1 MSQDF
6 KTVKVLDPRLCVTD
20 EVSYGVIKG
29 GQNNTVSKY
38 PAIAASTSQLV
49 FNVQVPSEQ
58 TLIDRRCLIKN
69 NWTITITGTPAA
81 GAFLVNYGSQDALA
95 PFPCMQ
101 SFSTVQSTINNNTTN
116 VNMQDVINAILR
128 SNDQRELMAFNGTTP
143 TAFDTYQ
150 KYSDAV
156 LANNNPLGSFTNV
169 ADNDLVPRGAFYI
182 ENITGNT
189 IGDGNTSKTVTV
201 TFETAEPL
209 LVSPWLF
216 ADPKSNAQAIYGVT
230 NLNFTF
236 NIGSMNRIWR
246 TASSVANFNVALTK
260 VNKSE
265 LIFTFLTPH
274 ASDLMSARN
283 CVPFYE
289 LPRYIS
295 TINEVAVGAQTLTT
309 NTLQLNQVPDKLI
322 IFVRSPLST
331 QTVKTADYFLP
342 ITGIKL
348 NWNNQSGLLSNATAY
363 DLYRYS
369 RKAGSN
375 QSWQEFSGYAW
386 KASPAG
392 GSGAAVNTSG
402 SMLMLNMAEDVQ
414 LTEDWYAPGS
424 IGNFNLQ
431 VELAVNN
438 TTGATANFEVVLIT
452 VNSGVMVLER
462 GSTSIFT
469 AILGKSEVLDASQKE
484 AYSGNDVKRMVGGGF
499 LDSIKSLAGKVLPV
513 ALPLAKN
520 LLGSIDNQYA
530 KAGSAA
536 LGALGYGVGRGHS
549 GAGSS
554 GGGMGRGHSGGALS
568 KRLH

>member
-6 KTVKVLDPRLCVTD
+6 KTVKILDPRLCVTD

-29 GQNNTVSKY
+29 GQNNTVSRY
-38 PAIAASTSQLV
+38 PAIAKSTSQLV

-58 TLIDRRCLIKN
+58 TLIDRRCLIRN
-69 NWTITITGTPAA
+69 QWRLTISTTALPVGQ
-81 GAFLVNYGSQDALA
+81 FLVNYGSLDALA

-101 SFSTVQSTINNNTTN
+101 SFSTVQSTINNNTVN
-116 VNMQDVINAILR
+116 CNMQDVINAILR
-128 SNDQRELMAFNGTTP
+128 SNDQRELMAYNGTTP

-150 KYSDAV
+150 NYSDGT
-156 LANNNPLGSFTNV
+156 LANNNPLGSFSNV
-169 ADNDLVPRGAFYI
+169 SDNDLVPRGAF
-182 ENITGNT
+182 NIT
-189 IGDGNTSKTVTV
+189 IGANPVGTGAAQSVDV

-236 NIGSMNRIWR
+236 NMGSMNRVWR
-246 TASSVANFNVALTK
+246 TASNYPNYSVVLSE
-260 VNKSE
+260 VVSSE

-274 ASDLMSARN
+274 ASDLMAARN

-289 LPRYIS
+289 LPRYI
-295 TINEVAVGAQTLTT
+295 TLRNIAAGAQSVIT
-309 NTLQLNQVPDKLI
+309 NTLQLNQVPDKLM
-322 IFVRSPLST
+322 IFVRPQFAS
-331 QTVKTADYFLP
+331 QTNKTADFFLP
-342 ITGIKL
+342 ITGIKV

-375 QSWQEFSGYAW
+375 QTWQEFGGYAW
-386 KASPAG
+386 KANPAG
-392 GSGAAVNTSG
+392 GSGSQVRTSG
-402 SMLMLNMAEDVQ
+402 SMLMLNMAEDLQ

-431 VELAVNN
+431 IELQVDNN
-438 TTGATANFEVVLIT
+438 VGAADYELVLIT

-469 AILGKSEVLDASQKE
+469 AILGKQEVLDASNKE
-484 AYSGNDVKRMVGGGF
+484 AYSGNDVKRMIGGGF
-499 LDSIKSLAGKVLPV
+499 LDTLKSLAGKVLPM

-520 LLGSIDNQYA
+520 VLGSFDNKYA

-536 LGALGYGVGRGHS
+536 LGALGYGNS
-549 GAGSS
+549 GAGMGRGQS
-554 GGGMGRGHSGGALS
+554 GGGMGRGSSGGALQ
-568 KRLH
+568 KRLC